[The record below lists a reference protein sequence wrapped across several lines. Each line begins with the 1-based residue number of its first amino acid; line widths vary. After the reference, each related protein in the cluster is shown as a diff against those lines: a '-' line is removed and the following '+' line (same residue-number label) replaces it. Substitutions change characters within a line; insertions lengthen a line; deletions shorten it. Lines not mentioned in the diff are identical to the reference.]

1 MTLAEK
7 IYQKSLALPEDAA
20 REALD
25 FIEFLAERYG
35 AKESAI
41 AAVAALDEES
51 RQKALDYLATLRID
65 WGGKPIP
72 DRDELYDE
80 ARD

>member
-7 IYQKSLALPEDAA
+7 IYQKSRALPEDAA
-20 REALD
+20 REAPD

-35 AKESAI
+35 GKESAM
-41 AAVAALDEES
+41 ASEATLDEES
-51 RQKALDYLATLRID
+51 RQKALEYLDTLRID

>member
-7 IYQKSLALPEDAA
+7 IYQKSRALPEDAA

-35 AKESAI
+35 AKESAM
-41 AAVAALDEES
+41 ASEATLDEES

>member
-7 IYQKSLALPEDAA
+7 IYQKSRALPEDAA

-41 AAVAALDEES
+41 AAESTSDEET
-51 RQKALDYLATLRID
+51 RQKALEYLATLRVD

-72 DRDELYDE
+72 DRDVLYDG
-80 ARD
+80 ARK

>member
-7 IYQKSLALPEDAA
+7 IYQKSRALPEDAA
-20 REALD
+20 QEAMD

-41 AAVAALDEES
+41 ASEARLDEES
-51 RQKALDYLATLRID
+51 RQKALDYLATLQID

-72 DRDELYDE
+72 DRDKLYDD
-80 ARD
+80 ACD